1 MRLSEREAL
10 MRRNR
15 GVVTMEDMARERK
28 TREAQDRRLEERQ
41 RREAKDATRGTA
53 LLEVAD
59 ES

>member
-1 MRLSEREAL
+1 